1 MAIITISRGSFAG
14 GSAVAKR
21 LAERLGHP
29 SLSREEVLSEAA
41 RDYGISEADLQK
53 SLDRKPPFWQQV
65 PGTRLAYVKCV
76 TAVMLANAKDGNLV
90 YQGNVGH
97 LLLSEIP
104 QVLRVRVIADTQYR
118 IRAAMESA
126 NLGQEEA
133 IAYIER
139 VDKDRSRWARLLY
152 GVEWEDP
159 TQYDLIVNVGRISE
173 DSVCETIAHMAEQK
187 EYQTTPDSQKLLDDF
202 SLSCRVWATLA
213 KNADTRS
220 AGIQVD
226 ADDGE
231 VVVGGTVNS
240 VKALELVPQI
250 AEGVEGVKTVTCEIG
265 VGTDWYW

>member
-14 GSAVAKR
+14 GSAVARR
-21 LAERLGHP
+21 LSERLGYP

-41 RDYGISEADLQK
+41 RDYGISEGDLNK
-53 SLDRKPPFWQQV
+53 SLNGNPPFWQQV
-65 PGTRLAYVKCV
+65 PGKRLAYVKCV
-76 TAVMLANAKDGNLV
+76 TAVMLSHAQDGNLV

-104 QVLRVRVIADTQYR
+104 QVLRVRVIADMQYR
-118 IRAAMESA
+118 IRAAMENA
-126 NLGQEEA
+126 NLGEEEA
-133 IAYIER
+133 TAYVQR
-139 VDKDRSRWARLLY
+139 VDKDRGRWARLLY

-173 DSVCETIAHMAEQK
+173 DSVCETIARMAEQK
-187 EYQTTPDSQKLLDDF
+187 EFEVTPDSQLQLENF

-213 KNADTRS
+213 KNTDTRS
-220 AGIQVD
+220 AGIQVS
-226 ADDGE
+226 ADNGE

-240 VKALELVPQI
+240 VKALELVPQL
-250 AEGVEGVKTVTCEIG
+250 AEAVEGVKSLRCEIG